1 MRILHT
7 KPFARNY
14 FQTVKF
20 IIDNKKEKLIELCK
34 RYRVA
39 ELDVFGSVTTDDFD
53 EERSDIDFL
62 VQFEQTV
69 SKDRFDNFFNLLEE
83 LKQLFDRRID
93 LVESGGLKNPYFIEM
108 VNQTRRRIY
117 ASS

>member
-1 MRILHT
+1 M
-7 KPFARNY
+7 
-14 FQTVKF
+14 KF
-20 IIDNKKEKLIELCK
+20 IIDNERDRLIELCK

-53 EERSDIDFL
+53 EEKSDIDFL

-69 SKDRFDNFFNLLEE
+69 TQDRFDNFFNLLEE
-83 LKQLFDRRID
+83 LKQLFHRPID
-93 LVESGGLKNPYFIEM
+93 LVEPGGLKNPYFIEM